1 LLRLTLTRND
11 FNNIAQARLL
21 LSEGGLLE
29 GISPRPRR
37 RRARSGILRAS
48 LPHLFRAVRLSL
60 LAEILLRQGRASEAV
75 ELAREALA
83 LDRTTACLFALRQE
97 AISVLLAEALHASG
111 DIDAAR
117 AAIRESRNVLLAGS
131 AKSRTASGAELATL
145 TGGAVTWSARP
156 ASSGS
161 ASHRA
166 DIGGQPQALA
176 LPGARATWF
185 TRRATW

>member
-1 LLRLTLTRND
+1 MTLTRND

-83 LDRTTACLFALRQE
+83 LDRTTACVFALRQE

-131 AKSRTASGAELATL
+131 AKIADSVRGRACLADGRRCNLVRAPGELRIGITQGGYWGATAGPGAPRR
-145 TGGAVTWSARP
+145 GQRQRSARP
-156 ASSGS
+156 A
-161 ASHRA
+161 R
-166 DIGGQPQALA
+166 L
-176 LPGARATWF
+176 R
-185 TRRATW
+185 